1 MCHFPLDLRSWT
13 ISKEF
18 EKLAVNK
25 HNCKETECLAIY
37 PASKQAGD
45 QPLALKAVETMSR
58 LLMTPDISVTFSNRQ
73 SYFQTPPRA
82 KFVL

>member
-37 PASKQAGD
+37 PASKQASD

-58 LLMTPDISVTFSNRQ
+58 LSDAAASKVCSISDCKSCSFVSNL
-73 SYFQTPPRA
+73 FI
-82 KFVL
+82 

>member
-1 MCHFPLDLRSWT
+1 MSLPVG
-13 ISKEF
+13 SKKSYYKQRV

-25 HNCKETECLAIY
+25 HNCKETECLGIY
-37 PASKQAGD
+37 PASKQASD

-58 LLMTPDISVTFSNRQ
+58 LLITPDISVTFSNRQ